1 MNRDRIASVAL
12 YCKEAGA
19 PAAPALPPMPQDTTT
34 RTLEDVLW
42 EDLQAHPHPGQL
54 PLLAHYTSIL
64 TLERI
69 AQTGEIWFSNPL
81 YMNDVDELRYGM
93 NLGLHAVR
101 SHTGL
106 REACPP
112 AHYNALLD
120 AFDHLYTA
128 FDSDSAFDVYVFSCS
143 EHDDAIGDDGLLSM
157 WRGYGGDGNGV
168 AIVFDMSSLVATDT
182 PLLVRQVQYLSYEES
197 EAWMDRKLQAFA
209 EALQRAGGPVSGMQ
223 AAAAALFE
231 RIKLFAL
238 FTKHRGFHEEREWR
252 MVYLREQ
259 DRQGLLTQQLHYA
272 IGPRGIEPRLRFST
286 TALAGPGQAP
296 SLQQMVRRI
305 ILGPVLATPLA
316 LRSVERMLEIYQP
329 AWADRVAR
337 SSTPYRSQRIPS
349 WPTT

>member
-1 MNRDRIASVAL
+1 MRD
-12 YCKEAGA
+12 
-19 PAAPALPPMPQDTTT
+19 DT
-34 RTLEDVLW
+34 RTSSPLDAVLW
-42 EDLQAHPHPGQL
+42 SDLQPEPRPGEL
-54 PLLAHYTSIL
+54 PLLAHYTSIA

-93 NLGLHAVR
+93 SLGLHAVR

-120 AFDHLYTA
+120 AFDALYAT

-143 EHDDAIGDDGLLSM
+143 EHDNEIGDDGLLSM

-168 AIVFDMSSLVATDT
+168 AIVFDME
-182 PLLVRQVQYLSYEES
+182 PLLRARTPMLVHQVQYLSYEDS
-197 EAWMDRKLQAFA
+197 EAWMADKLQRFA
-209 EALQRAGGPVSGMQ
+209 RALQQAGGPVEGMQ

-252 MVYLREQ
+252 IVYLREQ
-259 DRQGLLTQQLHYA
+259 DADGVFAQHLHYT
-272 IGPRGIEPRLRFST
+272 IGPRGIEPRLRFT
-286 TALAGPGQAP
+286 TDALRGHGVQP
-296 SLQQMVRRI
+296 SLREMVQRI

-316 LRSVERMLEIYQP
+316 LRSVQRMLEIYQP
-329 AWADRVAR
+329 AWADRVTR
-337 SSTPYRSQRIPS
+337 SSTPYRAQR
-349 WPTT
+349 

>member
-1 MNRDRIASVAL
+1 MPLEDNLDRVLWSDMQREPA
-12 YCKEAGA
+12 AGA
-19 PAAPALPPMPQDTTT
+19 
-34 RTLEDVLW
+34 
-42 EDLQAHPHPGQL
+42 L
-54 PLLAHYTSIL
+54 PLLAHYTSIA

-101 SHTGL
+101 THAGL

-120 AFDHLYTA
+120 AFDELFTT

-143 EHDDAIGDDGLLSM
+143 EHDDEIGDDGLLSM

-168 AIVFDMSSLVATDT
+168 AIVFDMGPLLAARS
-182 PLLVRQVQYLSYEES
+182 PLLVRQVQYLSYEAS
-197 EAWMDRKLQAFA
+197 EAWMEEKLQQFA
-209 EALQRAGGPVSGMQ
+209 NMLQRNGGPVEGMKQ
-223 AAAAALFE
+223 AAAALFE

-252 MVYLREQ
+252 IVYLREN
-259 DRQGLLTQQLHYA
+259 DREGLFQQQLHYA
-272 IGPRGIEPRLRFST
+272 IGPRGIEPRLRFT
-286 TALAGPGQAP
+286 TEVLGGGDEAP
-296 SLQQMVRRI
+296 RLEQMVRRI

-316 LRSVERMLEIYQP
+316 LRSVARMLELHQP
-329 AWADRVAR
+329 SWAESVAR
-337 SSTPYRSQRIPS
+337 SSTPYRSQR
-349 WPTT
+349 